1 MRGRRGC
8 PGSPPRAEAR
18 EGVSVERRGPPAA
31 REAWSSLSHR
41 DMMLFHSVTPT
52 QLPCA
57 VTRGVLPPES
67 LQARALHHP
76 HLDPALGS
84 FGG

>member
-8 PGSPPRAEAR
+8 PGRAPRAEAWER
-18 EGVSVERRGPPAA
+18 VSAGRRGPAAA
-31 REAWSSLSHR
+31 REARSALSHR
-41 DMMLFHSVTPT
+41 GMVFRPSATPA
-52 QLPCA
+52 QLPSA
-57 VTRGVLPPES
+57 VTMGVLPPES